1 LQLSMDKKTIKNIVT
16 HHYRELNKFINNVNK
31 HFKSAS
37 IHELRVEYKKL
48 RAFLRM
54 ISEEKDEDKKIKIT
68 GKLKR
73 AYRIA
78 GSIRDLQLQCQRILT
93 LEEGGIKKPEAY
105 LKRLEQDIKKLK
117 RKFSVIPHKKT
128 IKKSI
133 KTVNIAVRKI
143 SNIDPAKF
151 INKNCRAIIAIITS
165 RNFTDPNMHIIRKRL
180 KDIFYTIHEF
190 EKADE
195 KIKFNGAKITN
206 NEMEY
211 FDQLLEEMGNFQ
223 DKITSLLLLN
233 GHRVQLLSI
242 ADRESLKEIKQIF
255 TADKDV
261 IKNDLVNK
269 LKNELIP
276 HLQMFNSRGCISF

>member
-1 LQLSMDKKTIKNIVT
+1 MDKKTIKNIVT
-16 HHYRELNKFINNVNK
+16 HHYGELNKFINNVNK

-78 GSIRDLQLQCQRILT
+78 GSIRDLQLQCQRIVT
-93 LEEGGIKKPEAY
+93 LEEEEIKKAEAY
-105 LKRLEQDIKKLK
+105 LKLLGRDIKKLK

-133 KTVNIAVRKI
+133 KTVNVAVRKI

-151 INKNCRAIIAIITS
+151 INKNCRAIIAIIIS

-190 EKADE
+190 EEADE

-223 DKITSLLLLN
+223 DKTTSLLLLN
-233 GHRVQLLSI
+233 GHWVQLLSI
-242 ADRESLKEIKQIF
+242 ADRESLKGIKQIF

-276 HLQMFNSRGCISF
+276 HLQIFNSRGCISF